1 MISQFHPTERV
12 DRTQESTVTARRADR
27 TAAESLILITTA
39 MGVGMHL
46 GAWRQRAGDPFDYL
60 TLDFYKRIAQTAESG
75 ILHGLF
81 LADTLALSEENL
93 ERPNLGAL
101 DPVVV
106 LSALVGVTDR
116 LGLVATSSTT
126 FNEPFNLARR
136 FSALDHLSGGRAG
149 WNVVTTFVPDVAANF
164 GASGLPRHDDRYARA
179 EEAMDVVLALWE
191 SWGDGALAGDKIS
204 GEFADR
210 SQVIPI
216 DHIGPHF
223 SVRGPLTLPRTRQGR
238 PVVFQAGAS
247 EAGRRLAARTADVVF
262 TVQNT
267 HSAATE
273 FRADIRRRAEA
284 FGRDPDSIKVVPG
297 LVPVIGA
304 TRAEARER
312 KRALDDLSAEAELRK
327 LALRVGIPAD
337 ALELDKPLP
346 ADLIHANPS
355 FNASHGFR
363 DAVVRLATEEN
374 LTVRELLYR
383 NGGGHVQVVGTPDDI
398 TDVIADWYSTG
409 AVDGFNL
416 MIDVLPDGL
425 ERFVGGVVPRLQDRG
440 LFRTGYRGNT
450 FRDDLGLT
458 AAVHTV
464 R

>member
-1 MISQFHPTERV
+1 MTALRPACTRGDER
-12 DRTQESTVTARRADR
+12 AP
-27 TAAESLILITTA
+27 AASLILLTTA

-46 GAWRQRAGDPFDYL
+46 GAWRHRAGDPFDYL
-60 TLDFYKRIAQTAESG
+60 TLDFYKRIAQTSESG
-75 ILHGLF
+75 VLHGLF

-106 LSALVGVTDR
+106 LSTLVGVTNR

-126 FNEPFNLARR
+126 FNEPFNIARR

-164 GASGLPRHDDRYARA
+164 GATGLPPHDDRYARA
-179 EEAMDVVLALWE
+179 EEALDVVLALWH
-191 SWGDGALAGDKIS
+191 SWGEDALTGDKI
-204 GEFADR
+204 GGQFADR
-210 SQVIPI
+210 GKVHPV
-216 DHIGPHF
+216 DHVGAHF
-223 SVRGPLTLPRTRQGR
+223 SVRGPLTLPRTRQCH

-267 HSAATE
+267 RTGARE
-273 FRADIRRRAEA
+273 FRADIRRRASA
-284 FGRDPDSIKVVPG
+284 SGRHPDSIKVLPG

-312 KRALDDLSAEAELRK
+312 KRALDELSADAELRK
-327 LALRVGIPAD
+327 LALRIGVPAD
-337 ALELDKPLP
+337 ALDLDKPLP
-346 ADLIHANPS
+346 IDLVGANPS

-363 DAVVRLATEEN
+363 DAAVRLATEEN

-383 NGGGHVQVVGTPDDI
+383 NGGGHVQVVGTPDDV
-398 TDVIADWYSTG
+398 TELIADWYESG

-425 ERFVGGVVPRLQDRG
+425 DRFVTEVVPRLQDRR
-440 LFRTGYRGNT
+440 LFRTAYRGET
-450 FRDDLGLT
+450 LRDDLGL
-458 AAVHTV
+458 AADIPAP
-464 R
+464 

>member
-1 MISQFHPTERV
+1 MNAPRGV
-12 DRTQESTVTARRADR
+12 RAAVGNPPPGD
-27 TAAESLILITTA
+27 SLILMTTA

-60 TLDFYKRIAQTAESG
+60 TLDFYKRIAHTAESG
-75 ILHGLF
+75 VLHGLF

-106 LSALVGVTDR
+106 LSTLVGVTDR

-164 GASGLPRHDDRYARA
+164 GASGLPRHEDRYARA
-179 EEAMDVVLALWE
+179 EESVDVVLALWE
-191 SWGDGALAGDKIS
+191 SWDDGAQRGDKVT

-210 SQVIPI
+210 GKVAPI
-216 DHIGPHF
+216 DHVGAHF

-247 EAGRRLAARTADVVF
+247 ESGRRLAARTADVVF

-267 HSAATE
+267 RSAATD
-273 FRADIRRRAEA
+273 FRLDMRRRAAE
-284 FGRDPDSIKVVPG
+284 FGRDPNSIKVVPG

-304 TRAEARER
+304 TRAEALER
-312 KRALDDLSAEAELRK
+312 KRALDNLSAESELRK
-327 LALRVGIPAD
+327 LALRIGVPAD

-346 ADLIHANPS
+346 IDLITANAA

-363 DAVVRLATEEN
+363 DAAVRLATEEN

-383 NGGGHVQVVGTPDDI
+383 NGGGHVQVVGTPDDVS
-398 TDVIADWYSTG
+398 DLIADWYRSG
-409 AVDGFNL
+409 AADGFNL

-425 ERFVGGVVPRLQDRG
+425 DRFVADVVPRLQHRG
-440 LFRTGYRGNT
+440 LFRTAYRGDT

-458 AAVHTV
+458 RAGTLQTV
-464 R
+464 P

>member
-1 MISQFHPTERV
+1 MAAQ
-12 DRTQESTVTARRADR
+12 RADR
-27 TAAESLILITTA
+27 TLCDDHAPAEGRAPSDSLILLTTA

-46 GAWRQRAGDPFDYL
+46 GAWRHREADPFDYL
-60 TLDFYKRIAQTAESG
+60 TLDFYKHIAQTAEG
-75 ILHGLF
+75 GVLHGLF

-106 LSALVGVTDR
+106 LSTLVGVTDR

-149 WNVVTTFVPDVAANF
+149 WNAVTTFVPDVAANF
-164 GASGLPRHDDRYARA
+164 GASDLPRHDDRYARA
-179 EEAMDVVLALWE
+179 EEAMDVVLALWQ
-191 SWGDGALAGDKIS
+191 SWGDGALTGDKLT
-204 GEFADR
+204 GQFADR
-210 SQVIPI
+210 SRVSPI

-247 EAGRRLAARTADVVF
+247 ESGRRLAARTADVVF

-267 HSAATE
+267 RSAATE
-273 FRADIRRRAEA
+273 FRSDMRRRASE
-284 FGRDPDSIKVVPG
+284 FGRSPDSIKVVPG

-304 TRAEARER
+304 TRQEARER

-327 LALRVGIPAD
+327 LALRIGIPVD

-346 ADLIHANPS
+346 TDLINANSS

-363 DAVVRLATEEN
+363 DAAVRLATEEN

-398 TDVIADWYSTG
+398 TDLIADWYSTG

-425 ERFVGGVVPRLQDRG
+425 DRFVADVVPRLQDRG
-440 LFRTGYRGNT
+440 LFRTEYRGDT

-458 AAVHTV
+458 ADTVHTV
-464 R
+464 P